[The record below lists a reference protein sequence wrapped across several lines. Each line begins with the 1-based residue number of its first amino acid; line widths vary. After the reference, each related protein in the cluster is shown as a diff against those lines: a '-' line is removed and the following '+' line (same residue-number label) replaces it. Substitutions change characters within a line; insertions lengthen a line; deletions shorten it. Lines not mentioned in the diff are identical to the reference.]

1 MSRIEIFFRDCLGAL
16 KRIASQ
22 SNGEASL
29 DDVMQETWLIANDLA
44 VAGHPMDLASP
55 VDQDSM
61 LGKLYGRFVLRM
73 RTCIGL
79 ALRLDKNW
87 DLDDDEAGPRLSDR
101 LRADELSNPL
111 KLLEKRE
118 EPDIDELALARRRSY
133 SQATAYAI
141 CLARWQSAASLATYL
156 CIALG
161 TLNTRLRHWR
171 AWVERQPSLFDG
183 VEQIAEDFRPLPGVL
198 PAPEIAVRYDGEQ
211 QAWEF

>member
-16 KRIASQ
+16 KRIARQ
-22 SNGEASL
+22 SKGEASV
-29 DDVMQETWLIANDLA
+29 DDLMQEAWVIANELA

-55 VDQDSM
+55 ADQDSM
-61 LGKLYGRFVLRM
+61 LGKLYGRFVRQM

-87 DLDDDEAGPRLSDR
+87 DIGDDEAGPRLSDK
-101 LRADELSNPL
+101 LHADELSNPL

-118 EPDIDELALARRRSY
+118 EVGLDELDVARQRSY

-141 CLARWQSAASLATYL
+141 CLARWSSVASLATYL
-156 CIALG
+156 CITLG
-161 TLNTRLRHWR
+161 TLSGRLRHWR
-171 AWVERQPSLFDG
+171 TWVERQPSLFDG
-183 VEQIAEDFRPLPGVL
+183 IEQIAEDFTPLPG
-198 PAPEIAVRYDGEQ
+198 APQAPDIVVSYDGEQ